1 MATSTIDHD
10 EATVTR
16 TVTIA
21 APRDL
26 VWALLTAPDQLSQ
39 WFGQRADFPDGVA
52 PGALGSFGW
61 TGEGDFPARIEI
73 NDPQTRFAFT
83 WGSPGEPLRE
93 DNATTATFTLADAAD
108 GGTELTVVETGFDR
122 LSGDAAAHRR
132 AMEDNAQGWNAE
144 IDELVARAE
153 TLPTGTDPAADLDA
167 RRITHT
173 VLVRSGA
180 PIVWDALTD
189 PTAIE
194 QWWGHPAVFPDGFV
208 AGADGTFEWV
218 GHGLFP
224 MHVQTCE
231 PQTRLV
237 LLWGALDVDRVDER
251 ASHVLFSLTPVGA
264 DRTLVTV
271 VETFGE
277 LDRADLESAMTDNV
291 PGWRLVLDG
300 LATHAARVSG

>member
-26 VWALLTAPDQLSQ
+26 VWALLTTPDQLSQ

-61 TGEGDFPARIEI
+61 TDASDHPARIESVE
-73 NDPQTRFAFT
+73 PQTRFAFT
-83 WGSPGEPLRE
+83 WGSPGEPIRE
-93 DNATTATFTLADAAD
+93 DNATTATFTLADTAD
-108 GGTELTVVETGFDR
+108 GGTVLTVVESGFAT
-122 LSGDAAAHRR
+122 LSGDAAAQRR

-153 TLPTGTDPAADLDA
+153 SLPTGTDPVADHDA

-173 VLVRSGA
+173 VLVGTA
-180 PIVWDALTD
+180 VPIVWDALTD

-194 QWWGHPAVFPDGFV
+194 EWWGHPAVFPDGLV

-224 MHVQTCE
+224 MHVQACE

-237 LLWGALDVDRVDER
+237 LLWGALDADRVDER
-251 ASHVLFSLTPVGA
+251 ASHVLFSLTPVGTGS
-264 DRTLVTV
+264 TLVTV

-277 LDRADLESAMTDNV
+277 LDGTELASAIAENV
-291 PGWRLVLDG
+291 SGWRLVLAA